1 MLQRILQIRKSLN
14 LTQKDFSNKIGLKQ
28 SSYCDIE
35 KGRCAITERTIIA
48 ICSKFNVNEDWL
60 RNGSGEMFNFTDKRF
75 KEFFDIYNN
84 LSKPLQD
91 FLFSTALELLKTQ
104 GKL

>member
-1 MLQRILQIRKSLN
+1 MNTRIKEIRKSLN
-14 LTQKDFSNKIGLKQ
+14 ITQEEFGNQIGLTR
-28 SSYCDIE
+28 SVISEMENATAPILD
-35 KGRCAITERTIIA
+35 RTIFL
-48 ICSKFNVNEDWL
+48 ICSKFNVNEEWL
-60 RNGSGEMFNFTDKRF
+60 RNGNGEMFNFTDKRF